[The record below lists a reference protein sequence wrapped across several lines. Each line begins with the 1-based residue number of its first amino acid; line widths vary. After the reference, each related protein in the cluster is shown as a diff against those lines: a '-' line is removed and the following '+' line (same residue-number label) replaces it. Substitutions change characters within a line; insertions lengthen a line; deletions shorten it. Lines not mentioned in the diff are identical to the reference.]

1 VCTSNNL
8 CCFPLAVLQSEKVF
22 IESDDWRTAPVRI
35 DMLKALAR
43 KWKLNARADFWREV
57 AGSRLKLARSLMEHL
72 VTKAA
77 EEKKLAGKAAASA
90 AAAAAAGSA
99 SGAATGGAGAA
110 PSAKDAAS
118 GASAGSGGGSA
129 GTAGAEESVN
139 AKAVRAL
146 RKALPRYTGAQRRGE
161 GALHAEPRGGRHR
174 CGCNVAPPTSADTC
188 LCVR

>member
-1 VCTSNNL
+1 LKRKSSDAQCTHPTTDTISS
-8 CCFPLAVLQSEKVF
+8 FDALQSEKVF

-90 AAAAAAGSA
+90 AAAAAAGGA

-118 GASAGSGGGSA
+118 GTGSSAGSGGGSA
-129 GTAGAEESVN
+129 GAAGAEETVN
-139 AKAVRAL
+139 VKAVRAL
-146 RKALPRYTGAQRRGE
+146 RKALPRYTGAQRSRSGGK
-161 GALHAEPRGGRHR
+161 GALHAKPRESTT
-174 CGCNVAPPTSADTC
+174 AS
-188 LCVR
+188 